1 MLYFVVIFT
10 VEKNRHPI
18 ENMKLS
24 IFLWIVFLLFNK
36 TKLEFTVISL
46 IILILILVNKNYM
59 DYYKSN
65 NNNNKNKNEIQKV
78 EKNIYYLANALIIVV
93 VLGFLIYFKEKYDE
107 YYENFSYVTFIFGK
121 NTCKSEVS
129 VE

>member
-1 MLYFVVIFT
+1 MSGNFVAETLGCKVRKLLSDNLYIKNFIIILMLYFIVIFT

-46 IILILILVNKNYM
+46 II
-59 DYYKSN
+59 D
-65 NNNNKNKNEIQKV
+65 
-78 EKNIYYLANALIIVV
+78 
-93 VLGFLIYFKEKYDE
+93 F
-107 YYENFSYVTFIFGK
+107 NFSKQKLYGLL
-121 NTCKSEVS
+121 
-129 VE
+129 